1 MAEPLP
7 ICYLNGEYQQ
17 LRDARISPLDRAF
30 LFGDS
35 VYEVLPVFGGRM
47 FRFREHFD
55 RLARSLDEIRLR
67 LAAHARAMARRS
79 SSELIAPQR
88 RRRHV
93 RLRAGHARHGI
104 RPQSRVSRPRSRP
117 ACSRWRRRCRC

>member
-1 MAEPLP
+1 MPLP
-7 ICYLNGEYQQ
+7 ICYLNGEYLP
-17 LRDARISPLDRAF
+17 LRDARISPLDRGF

-55 RLARSLDEIRLR
+55 RLARSLRRDPHA

-79 SSELIAPQR
+79 STS
-88 RRRHV
+88 
-93 RLRAGHARHGI
+93 
-104 RPQSRVSRPRSRP
+104 
-117 ACSRWRRRCRC
+117 